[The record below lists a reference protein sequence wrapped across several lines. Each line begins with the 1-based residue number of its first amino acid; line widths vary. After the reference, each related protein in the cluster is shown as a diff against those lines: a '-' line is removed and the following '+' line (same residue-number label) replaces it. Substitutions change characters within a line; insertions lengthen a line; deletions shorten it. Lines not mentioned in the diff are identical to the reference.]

1 MTPFDDALQHLAR
14 HLGLNRLARHG
25 DMVSVPREQGEV
37 FLSALPANYLLM
49 FVLLDEQPLPEG
61 RQLLALNHF
70 SHEPLRPTV
79 AFDRR
84 SGNWLLWSRQP
95 LGGGSGMTD
104 VITQFE
110 LLETSL
116 QQVLEQARTYPAPVS
131 KATAPRTSAIRG
143 GML

>member
-1 MTPFDDALQHLAR
+1 MTPFEDAIHTLAR
-14 HLGLNRLARHG
+14 HLGLGQLARQG
-25 DMVSVPREQGEV
+25 DMVTLPREQGEV

-49 FVLLDEQPLPEG
+49 FILLDEQRLPEG

-95 LGGGSGMTD
+95 LGWGSSITD

-110 LLETSL
+110 LLESRHQL
-116 QQVLEQARTYPAPVS
+116 VLEQARAHPAPGS
-131 KATAPRTSAIRG
+131 KAAAPRTSAVRG
-143 GML
+143 GLL